1 MQINKLIIFLFVF
14 FSISCSKVEKATPG
28 KVSVKGFIQKG
39 PFSNGSSVTIS
50 ELNSDLSQ
58 TGKNYS
64 TQITNNVGYF
74 QVPDIQ
80 LESKY
85 ISLKADGFYYNEVA
99 GKLSVSQ
106 ITLYALSDITDKAS
120 INVNILT
127 HLEKPRVE
135 YLIKNGK
142 LFSDA
147 KKQAE
152 QEVLKLFN
160 INKDNI
166 DLSENLNITKA
177 GDDNAILLAISIML
191 QGNRSEGELTE
202 LLSNISNGIKEK
214 GYLNSSAITNEL
226 TSRIKYLS
234 LTTIRNNIAAMYTNL
249 EIKSDIPNFESYV
262 PKSFEIS
269 YPLISNFGLN
279 VLTMTDT
286 VFKKDTLPE
295 QYSYSFAAF
304 LPDST
309 TLEIRHSGNLGW
321 AGYHQGTLNGWNDLG
336 HDDSFVWRTL
346 KSNRS
351 GLICAQFQVKDT
363 FTINYYENGSSLPV
377 RVKKIKVK

>member
-166 DLSENLNITKA
+166 DLSENLNITQA

-214 GYLNSSAITNEL
+214 GYLDSSTLTNEL

>member
-85 ISLKADGFYYNEVA
+85 ISIKADGFYYNEVA

-166 DLSENLNITKA
+166 DLSENLNITQA

-214 GYLNSSAITNEL
+214 GYLDSSTLTNEL

>member
-166 DLSENLNITKA
+166 DLSENLNITQA

>member
-214 GYLNSSAITNEL
+214 GYLDSSTLTNEL

>member
-166 DLSENLNITKA
+166 DLSENLNITQA

-249 EIKSDIPNFESYV
+249 EIKSDIPNFESNV

>member
-85 ISLKADGFYYNEVA
+85 ISIKADGFYYNEVA

-166 DLSENLNITKA
+166 DLSENLNITQA